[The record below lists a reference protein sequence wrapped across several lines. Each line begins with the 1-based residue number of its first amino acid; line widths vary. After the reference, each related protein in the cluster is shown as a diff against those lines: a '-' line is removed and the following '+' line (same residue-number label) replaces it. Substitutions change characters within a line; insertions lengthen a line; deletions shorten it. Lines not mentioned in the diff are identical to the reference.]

1 MTRPTKIKLGKVS
14 KPRPQVD
21 AEPAQEPE
29 TPPQPQE
36 AAPAPRQQRPPRQE
50 DGHEGH
56 ERTLRMFYALKVP
69 SDVAAPL
76 AEAQR
81 HLRGNWRPVR
91 ADQFHVTLAYLPSVP
106 PERVAD
112 LKRLGAR
119 LTQDVPPLD
128 IRLRGTGYF
137 PNEGSPRV
145 WFVKVEAEGLD
156 DLANGLRQGLR
167 DLGIETDDL
176 PFRAHIT
183 LARKKGPAPRVPPLI
198 FDLGWQAGNAALIRS
213 TLRKTGPIYDTEST
227 FRLRGEVR
235 TAGPETVATSP
246 PHPSPLSFGAVP
258 APPGEREQ
266 AQNPRA
272 PLPIEETP

>member
-1 MTRPTKIKLGKVS
+1 MTPPKPSTRIRLGKAGR
-14 KPRPQVD
+14 PRPQAN
-21 AEPAQEPE
+21 AEEPE
-29 TPPQPQE
+29 AAQPETTQPQ
-36 AAPAPRQQRPPRQE
+36 AAPSPRPQGQRPPRHE
-50 DGHEGH
+50 DRGEQ
-56 ERTLRMFYALKVP
+56 ERTLRLFYALKVP
-69 SDVAAPL
+69 QDVAAPL

-106 PERVAD
+106 PGRVDD
-112 LKRLGAR
+112 LKRLGAAVTR
-119 LTQDVPPLD
+119 DVPPLD
-128 IRLRGTGYF
+128 VRLRGTGYF

-156 DLANGLRQGLR
+156 ALAAGLRQGLR

-183 LARKKGPAPRVPPLI
+183 LARKKGPAPRVPPLT

-227 FRLRGEVR
+227 FRLRGESPVASSR
-235 TAGPETVATSP
+235 SPEDGEDTPPPTSHSP
-246 PHPSPLSFGAVP
+246 QTTHP
-258 APPGEREQ
+258 
-266 AQNPRA
+266 AQ
-272 PLPIEETP
+272 ETP

>member
-1 MTRPTKIKLGKVS
+1 MSV
-14 KPRPQVD
+14 
-21 AEPAQEPE
+21 EEPE
-29 TPPQPQE
+29 TAPQPQE
-36 AAPAPRQQRPPRQE
+36 AAPAPRPQRPPRQE
-50 DGHEGH
+50 DGHKGQ
-56 ERTLRMFYALKVP
+56 ERTLRMFYAFKVP

-81 HLRGNWRPVR
+81 HLKGNWRPVR

-106 PERVAD
+106 PERVTD
-112 LKRLGAR
+112 LKRLGAA
-119 LTQDVPPLD
+119 LTQDVPPLN

-156 DLANGLRQGLR
+156 DLAGALRQGLR

-183 LARKKGPAPRVPPLI
+183 LARKKGPAPRVPPLT

-213 TLRKTGPIYDTEST
+213 TLRKTGPVYDTEST
-227 FRLRGEVR
+227 FRLRGEAG

-246 PHPSPLSFGAVP
+246 PLPSPP
-258 APPGEREQ
+258 PPGGREQ
-266 AQNPRA
+266 EQNTPSIPA
-272 PLPIEETP
+272 EETP